1 VGRYIKVALGL
12 LAWMLLGALMTGC
25 GDKTTQVL
33 GEGPTPVAQA
43 AIDLRPTLGA
53 TRALPMKGSALRES
67 STQARVGARPAA
79 PRRAGGPGKP
89 PSRAT
94 KQWVRPRTVDVLV
107 WPRLREVRISSPAL
121 RDARFRARL
130 VRLLEG
136 ARGVASARA
145 GGSPVGASIYLRLGL
160 RRPDPA
166 PGARPHHAPDQGPSG
181 EGRQGQAGARG
192 QAGEASARGLRVPPA
207 TDQLGIAEGGLAYV
221 T

>member
-1 VGRYIKVALGL
+1 MGRYIKVALGL

-33 GEGPTPVAQA
+33 VEGPTPVAQA

-166 PGARPHHAPDQGPSG
+166 PALDLITHQIKAHLGKDVKVRLVLVD
-181 EGRQGQAGARG
+181 RRG
-192 QAGEASARGLRVPPA
+192 KPLPVGCGCPLPP
-207 TDQLGIAEGGLAYV
+207 TN
-221 T
+221 

>member
-1 VGRYIKVALGL
+1 MGRYIKVALGL
-12 LAWMLLGALMTGC
+12 LAWMLLGALIAGC
-25 GDKTTQVL
+25 GDKTTHAL

-43 AIDLRPTLGA
+43 AIDLRPNPGA
-53 TRALPMKGSALRES
+53 TRARPTPTKGSALRES

-130 VRLLEG
+130 VRLLEE
-136 ARGVASARA
+136 ARA
-145 GGSPVGASIYLRLGL
+145 GGSPVGASIYLRLSP

-166 PGARPHHAPDQGPSG
+166 PALDLITHQIKAHLGKDVKVRLVLVD
-181 EGRQGQAGARG
+181 RRG
-192 QAGEASARGLRVPPA
+192 KPLPVGCGCPLPP
-207 TDQLGIAEGGLAYV
+207 TN
-221 T
+221 

>member
-1 VGRYIKVALGL
+1 MA
-12 LAWMLLGALMTGC
+12 GC

-79 PRRAGGPGKP
+79 PRRAGEPGKP

-107 WPRLREVRISSPAL
+107 WPRLREVRISSPAM
-121 RDARFRARL
+121 RDARFRSRL
-130 VRLLEG
+130 VRLREG
-136 ARGVASARA
+136 ARV
-145 GGSPVGASIYLRLGL
+145 GGSPAGTSIYLRLSP

-166 PGARPHHAPDQGPSG
+166 PALDLITHQIKAHLGKDVEVRLVLVDRWGSLCPWA
-181 EGRQGQAGARG
+181 AGAPCHRPT
-192 QAGEASARGLRVPPA
+192 RNR
-207 TDQLGIAEGGLAYV
+207 
-221 T
+221 